1 MNSID
6 LWLLEL
12 LQMAEAPVYS
22 AYRWLGR
29 QLGHELSMAEFLRL
43 LAPLLADDVVRLW
56 TVDITTE
63 ERSRWSEIP
72 LGLEERYAEIPDL
85 DDSFDPF
92 GLSLTL
98 GPAADLEVSPDW
110 EADFDFDERRFAVT
124 AKPHAVDSAQQQVR
138 RLFPDLDFAEEER
151 GPAGDHIRITGS
163 MTERPRDGWRSIA
176 KDRE

>member
-1 MNSID
+1 VNSID

-12 LQMAEAPVYS
+12 LQIAEAPVYS

-29 QLGHELSMAEFLRL
+29 QLGRELSMAEFLRL
-43 LAPLLADDVVRLW
+43 LAPLLEGDVVRLW
-56 TVDITTE
+56 AVDVATE

-72 LGLEERYAEIPDL
+72 PDLEQRYAEVRDL

-98 GPAADLEVSPDW
+98 GLAADLEASPDW
-110 EADFDFDERRFAVT
+110 EVDFDFEERRFAVT

-138 RLFPDLDFAEEER
+138 RLFPDVDFAEEER
-151 GPAGDHIRITGS
+151 GSLA
-163 MTERPRDGWRSIA
+163 IA
-176 KDRE
+176 SLSPGR